1 MIEDLCDA
9 CDIVIQDGFDSIA
22 PKGEYEASMEANSMG
37 LQARAY
43 KKFFRRSMGKIYKSN
58 AALIITNHLYENI
71 GNIFEPFKEPGGKSI
86 HDYASQK
93 LYMTRGNIKDSSKKV
108 IGQNVNININKDK
121 LTGSRGTKFSMPYN
135 NKTGFNIEED
145 VVNNAEDLG
154 IIQKSGSWY
163 SYDGSKIG
171 QGSIKTAET
180 LKDNPELT
188 QEIVDKCKELF

>member
-1 MIEDLCDA
+1 
-9 CDIVIQDGFDSIA
+9 
-22 PKGEYEASMEANSMG
+22 
-37 LQARAY
+37 
-43 KKFFRRSMGKIYKSN
+43 MGKIYKSN

-86 HDYASQK
+86 RDYASQK

-180 LKDNPELT
+180 LKDNPELA